1 MWILN
6 ELFWNMWRAMKRRRE
21 EGSLAFLASV
31 CSGWPVVAV
40 AGGCYGLNMQS
51 WCHSPTWVALDSGVL
66 WHALSLFWSLWRNP
80 HSQTAVI
87 SEEFKC
93 LFLFLPQ
100 CAPRQGKNTSSQLR
114 GGHHAGHLL
123 GIELLSWPG
132 LRQCCSSIC
141 NLFPATVSPWPSWG
155 STTTPQFYLCS
166 IKLDGKTRLMPGG
179 EVYEI

>member
-21 EGSLAFLASV
+21 EGSLASLASV

-40 AGGCYGLNMQS
+40 AGGCYGLNTQS
-51 WCHSPTWVALDSGVL
+51 WYHS
-66 WHALSLFWSLWRNP
+66 LSLSWSLWRNP
-80 HSQTAVI
+80 LSQTAVI

-100 CAPRQGKNTSSQLR
+100 CALRQGKNTSSQLR

-132 LRQCCSSIC
+132 LRRCRSSIC
-141 NLFPATVSPWPSWG
+141 LLPPATVSLWPSWG
-155 STTTPQFYLCS
+155 STTTPQYYLCS
-166 IKLDGKTRLMPGG
+166 IKLNGKTHSMPGG
-179 EVYEI
+179 EVYEV